1 VTWQVLSDRMAW
13 PAGTVLSMEVL
24 AGCNSGALVQGGH
37 LGPVPDQPIRK
48 RTPVVPVPETADEPK
63 EL

>member
-1 VTWQVLSDRMAW
+1 MPW
-13 PAGTVLSMEVL
+13 PAGTVLDMTAL
-24 AGCNSGALVQGGH
+24 AGCNIKALVQGGH

-48 RTPVVPVPETADEPK
+48 RTPVVPVPKKADEPK